1 MTPAPGRVPSA
12 GREPTAGG
20 DPASPSGRSRLRLA
34 AGTVFGVGRAPF
46 APGTFGSLV
55 AVVAVAA
62 VFGVEGL
69 WDGLVSHPPA
79 PVVEGLPKPALMPV
93 APGGGDA
100 VADPAVGLAG
110 WEAYGH
116 GMLAFGAAL
125 GVLLVAGCWVG
136 RAARTDYGV
145 EDPGAFVLD
154 EVVGQ
159 GIALW
164 PVAMQALHQQRGP
177 PWWWLALA
185 FVAFRVFDIAKPPP
199 VRQAERLHGGVG
211 IMADDV
217 VAGLFALVVVWLAI
231 AP

>member
-1 MTPAPGRVPSA
+1 MNAAPGP
-12 GREPTAGG
+12 EP
-20 DPASPSGRSRLRLA
+20 SRLRLA
-34 AGTVFGVGRAPF
+34 LGTVCGVGRAPF

-55 AVVAVAA
+55 AVLAVAA

-69 WDGLVSHPPA
+69 WHGL
-79 PVVEGLPKPALMPV
+79 
-93 APGGGDA
+93 
-100 VADPAVGLAG
+100 DP
-110 WEAYGH
+110 H
-116 GMLAFGAAL
+116 GVPFRQVLLGFGAGL
-125 GVLLVAGCWVG
+125 GVLLVLGCWVG
-136 RAARTDYGV
+136 RAARRDYGV

-164 PVAMQALHQQRGP
+164 PVVMQSLHQARTP

-185 FVAFRVFDIAKPPP
+185 FAAFRVFDIAKPPP

>member
-1 MTPAPGRVPSA
+1 MTPAPGGEGSVDA
-12 GREPTAGG
+12 
-20 DPASPSGRSRLRLA
+20 ASPSAWRLA

-46 APGTFGSLV
+46 APGTCGSLV
-55 AVVAVAA
+55 AVLAVAA

-69 WDGLVSHPPA
+69 WDGL
-79 PVVEGLPKPALMPV
+79 
-93 APGGGDA
+93 
-100 VADPAVGLAG
+100 DPQGTPFRH
-110 WEAYGH
+110 W
-116 GMLAFGAAL
+116 MLGFGAAL
-125 GVLLVAGCWVG
+125 GGLLVLGCWVG
-136 RAARTDYGV
+136 RAARSDYGV

-159 GIALW
+159 GLALW
-164 PVAMQALHQQRGP
+164 PVVMQSLHQARTP

-185 FVAFRVFDIAKPPP
+185 FAAFRVFDIAKPPP